1 MESEDSG
8 DNPLSKPTVEQ
19 LRIMKLGIFIY
30 FLEVAAKGLH
40 SK

>member
-1 MESEDSG
+1 METEGSG
-8 DNPLSKPTVEQ
+8 NIFLSKPTMEQ
-19 LRIMKLGIFIY
+19 LRIMNLGIFIY